1 MSATNQLSNMLWH
14 YVCDPIFFLFI
25 WLFISMFIK
34 EKRTDVPR
42 EENFVACPCNVN
54 NPKVQNTLKNN
65 MRRITSIFDVFVL
78 IL

>member
-1 MSATNQLSNMLWH
+1 MFWLSFGS
-14 YVCDPIFFLFI
+14 V
-25 WLFISMFIK
+25 FIK

-42 EENFVACPCNVN
+42 EENFVACPHNVN
-54 NPKVQNTLKNN
+54 NPKVWNTLKNN